1 VQGYSAPP
9 LYVRPVTRSLAIPP
23 AGPSSHD
30 APPEPRAAQALP
42 PEIRIPTPPPIDLER
57 LTEDVYHHLQR
68 RMRIERERRG
78 L

>member
-1 VQGYSAPP
+1 M
-9 LYVRPVTRSLAIPP
+9 RSFAIPP
-23 AGPSSHD
+23 AVPSPHD
-30 APPEPRAAQALP
+30 APPVPRAAQSLP
-42 PEIRIPTPPPIDLER
+42 PEVRTPPAPPVDLER